1 MVAGIDIAE
10 RAPVAEQAKSADQA
24 KSAEQAR
31 AADQAKFAE
40 QAEAEDSRPIAP
52 DRSVRTWWLRRLA
65 PARLT
70 SRIILIN
77 FVGLVILVGGIL
89 YSNQSRQSLIDARVQ
104 SLMTQSH
111 IMAAAIAS
119 AASVNTD
126 QIVIDPDRLLE
137 MHLRDAPPQEA
148 ARDLD
153 FLINPER
160 VGPVLRRL
168 VSSTTTRARIFD
180 REGVMV
186 VDSRHFFGR
195 GDILSFELPSLNRP
209 SEGLLLGWWNA
220 LNEWLF
226 DHNYP
231 PQQEYGFDNGKEFAE
246 VAAALNGASVSVV
259 RVNEAG
265 EIIVSVAVPVQ
276 RYQTVL
282 GSLVL
287 STRGGEIDAVL
298 RNERKI
304 VLFTFLV
311 AALVAILLSVAL
323 AGHIAEPIRRLASS
337 AEHVRRGVKRRVMI
351 PDFTSRRDE
360 IGHLSGALRDMTR
373 SLYNRIDA
381 IEAFAADVAH
391 ELKNPLTSL
400 RSAVETFAYARNDE
414 QRARL
419 ISIITDD
426 VKRLDRLITDISDA
440 SRLDAELV
448 RSQAEPVDM
457 AELLSTLVSLYDETR
472 RPGEPGVKLD
482 VVAPPKGVNRKT
494 AYMVLGHDNR
504 LGQVVRNLLD
514 NGRSFSP
521 PDSTVTV
528 RLRRNAGL
536 VEVRVEDEGPGIT
549 ADNLE
554 TIFQRFY
561 TDRPEG
567 SFGKNSGLGLS
578 ISKQIVE
585 AYKGEIWAEN
595 RLGKAEPDGSRPVL
609 GARFVVRIPA
619 MPEHWQP
626 DRER

>member
-1 MVAGIDIAE
+1 MLAGVDIAE
-10 RAPVAEQAKSADQA
+10 RAKVAEQASADDG
-24 KSAEQAR
+24 R
-31 AADQAKFAE
+31 AAVNRGAATSF
-40 QAEAEDSRPIAP
+40 
-52 DRSVRTWWLRRLA
+52 WWLHKLA

-104 SLMTQSH
+104 SLMTQGH

-119 AASVNTD
+119 AASIDTD

-137 MHLRDAPPQEA
+137 LQLRETPQPQPEA
-148 ARDLD
+148 GRDLD

-195 GDILSFELPSLNRP
+195 GDILSFELPPLNRP
-209 SEGLLLGWWNA
+209 SEGMLLSWWNA

-231 PQQEYGFDNGKEFAE
+231 PQKEYGFDNGKEFAE

-259 RVNEAG
+259 RVNERR

-276 RYQTVL
+276 RFQSVL

-287 STRGGEIDAVL
+287 STRGGEIDTVL

-323 AGHIAEPIRRLASS
+323 AGHIAEPIRRLAGA
-337 AEHVRRGVKRRVMI
+337 AERVRRGVNRRVMI

-360 IGHLSGALRDMTR
+360 IGHLSGALRDMTS

-400 RSAVETFAYARNDE
+400 RSAVETFVHARTDE

-419 ISIITDD
+419 IAIITDD
-426 VKRLDRLITDISDA
+426 VKRLDRLITDISEA

-448 RSQAEPVDM
+448 RSRAAPVDL
-457 AELLSTLVSLYDETR
+457 AQLLSTVVSLCHETR
-472 RPGEPGVKLD
+472 RPGEPRVALD
-482 VVAPPKGVNRKT
+482 TAAPPKGVNPKT
-494 AYMVLGHDNR
+494 AFTVLGHDNR

-521 PDSTVTV
+521 SDSTVTL
-528 RLRRNAGL
+528 RLRRSGKF
-536 VEVRVEDEGPGIT
+536 VELRVEDEGPGISSG
-549 ADNLE
+549 DLD

-585 AYKGEIWAEN
+585 AYRGEIWAEN
-595 RLGKAEPDGSRPVL
+595 RYGKPPAHGERPVL

-619 MPEHWQP
+619 MPEDWQA
-626 DRER
+626 DEER

>member
-1 MVAGIDIAE
+1 MVAGVEIAE
-10 RAPVAEQAKSADQA
+10 RAKVAEQADL
-24 KSAEQAR
+24 
-31 AADQAKFAE
+31 
-40 QAEAEDSRPIAP
+40 EDSRPIPPGVATN
-52 DRSVRTWWLRRLA
+52 RWWLQKLA

-119 AASVNTD
+119 SASVDTD

-137 MHLRDAPPQEA
+137 LHLREQPPPDA

-195 GDILSFELPSLNRP
+195 GDILSFELPSLERE
-209 SEGLLLGWWNA
+209 SEGMLLGWWNA

-231 PQQEYGFDNGKEFAE
+231 AQKEYGFDNGKEFPE
-246 VAAALNGASVSVV
+246 VAAALNGAAVSVV
-259 RVNEAG
+259 RVNEAR

-276 RYQTVL
+276 RFQSVL
-282 GSLVL
+282 GALVL
-287 STRGGEIDAVL
+287 STRGGEIDTVL
-298 RNERKI
+298 RDERKI

-323 AGHIAEPIRRLASS
+323 AGHIAEPIRRLASA
-337 AEHVRRGVKRRVMI
+337 AEHVRRGVNRRVMI

-360 IGHLSGALRDMTR
+360 IGHLSGALGDMTN

-400 RSAVETFAYARNDE
+400 RSAVETFAYTRNDE

-419 ISIITDD
+419 IAIITDD
-426 VKRLDRLITDISDA
+426 VKRLDRLISDISDA

-448 RSQAEPVDM
+448 RSRAEPVDL
-457 AELLSTLVSLYDETR
+457 AQLLSTLVSLCRETW
-472 RPGEPGVKLD
+472 RPGEPAVVLD
-482 VVAPPKGVNRKT
+482 VAAPPKGTHAKT
-494 AYMVLGHDNR
+494 VYSVLGHDNR

-514 NGRSFSP
+514 NARSFSA

-528 RLRRNAGL
+528 RLRRKAGL
-536 VEVRVEDEGPGIT
+536 VELRVEDEGPGISP
-549 ADNLE
+549 DNLE

-595 RLGKAEPDGSRPVL
+595 RYGKALANGERPVL

-619 MPEHWQP
+619 MPDHW
-626 DRER
+626 RAEEER